1 MSSVSSAW
9 PVSFVVDAGQKEAV
23 GFARW
28 GGTEVGEGG
37 GAVVAGEAPVSC
49 EAGLDEGL
57 RIDLIRAC

>member
-1 MSSVSSAW
+1 MSTVSSAW
-9 PVSFVVDAGQKEAV
+9 PVRFVVNAGQKGVV

-49 EAGLDEGL
+49 KAGLDEGL
-57 RIDLIRAC
+57 RRAC